1 VYVPVPTS
9 VSMPSEPT
17 AQAGVE
23 IVDQGS
29 AVCPKQPSMCSEAA
43 GPGQANFCAAVS
55 PFVAPGCE
63 GGCCVTSGKCR
74 KPLCRL
80 NGLGEDVAALDFI
93 CFGANRGLFS
103 QLNKCAGLRC
113 KLTVPGCRT
122 GPFGGNCVGYVAV
135 DPSLPQPELVLN
147 PQVVRYIGFPC
158 IEVASPPK
166 GPKLPPFP
174 RININVNLH
183 TNDTFGANLVDS
195 GSWNSSEPQSV
206 ISDEDYASGLWTV
219 CDCMATQKH
228 PSKWHTHISMLL
240 HLSLATA
247 WS

>member
-1 VYVPVPTS
+1 
-9 VSMPSEPT
+9 
-17 AQAGVE
+17 
-23 IVDQGS
+23 
-29 AVCPKQPSMCSEAA
+29 MCSEGAA
-43 GPGQANFCAAVS
+43 AGQANFCAAVS

-93 CFGANRGLFS
+93 CFGANKGPFAH
-103 QLNKCAGLRC
+103 LNKCAGLRC

-135 DPSLPQPELVLN
+135 DPTLPQPELVLN
-147 PQVVRYIGFPC
+147 PHVVRYIGYPC

-166 GPKLPPFP
+166 GPKLPHFP
-174 RININVNLH
+174 RININVNFH
-183 TNDTFGANLVDS
+183 TSNSFGANPVD
-195 GSWNSSEPQSV
+195 GGFWNSSEPRQQQS
-206 ISDEDYASGLWTV
+206 SDEDYASGLWTV

-228 PSKWHTHISMLL
+228 PSESLTC
-240 HLSLATA
+240 LSLCSHLASRPVRLFLTGLDLPESKPSDLLF
-247 WS
+247 W